1 MQKLDHMTEEDYWV
15 QGNVGAEERDRIFAG
30 MINAWKMDEVLRK
43 KILEA
48 KTIPPIFA
56 DREAPGMMS
65 GMNYVLEEQDYPPLF
80 ALFKSD
86 TTIRFVPGTPDD
98 YMDRAIEET
107 HAVYRLLRAKARE
120 GNPQ

>member
-1 MQKLDHMTEEDYWV
+1 MFSMQKLDHMTEEDYWV
-15 QGNVGAEERDRIFAG
+15 QGNTGAEERDRIFAG

-43 KILEA
+43 EILEA

-56 DREAPGMMS
+56 DREAPGIT
-65 GMNYVLEEQDYPPLF
+65 YILEEQDYPPLF

-86 TTIRFVPGTPDD
+86 TTIRFIPGTPDD
-98 YMDRAIEET
+98 HMDRVIAET